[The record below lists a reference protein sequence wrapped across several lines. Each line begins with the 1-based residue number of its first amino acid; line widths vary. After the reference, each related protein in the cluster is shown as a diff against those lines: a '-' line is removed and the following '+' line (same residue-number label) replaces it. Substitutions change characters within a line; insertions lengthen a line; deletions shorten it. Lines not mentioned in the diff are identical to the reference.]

1 MKSDS
6 TIRNRGRRRPGVSNG
21 NQADVRALELLE
33 LICNADRSVSLAE
46 ASAQQGLSKPTAHR
60 LLRTL
65 LERRLIAQDPQTS
78 GYRSGL
84 KLFELSSAVVRG
96 MTLRTEALPE
106 LRELCQRTN
115 ETVHLAVLDDGEVI
129 YIDKEETQQTIRMFS
144 AIGKRGPAHC
154 TGVRKVLLAH
164 LPPDELLGVLS
175 RKPLRRSTDNTI
187 TRTAALQE
195 ELARIRQRGYAINDT
210 QHETDIRCAA
220 CPVRDHT
227 GRVIA
232 AISLTAPTIRMSRA
246 RIESMAPLVRTYA
259 DRISRRLGQVPDE
272 RPLQPQ

>member
-1 MKSDS
+1 MEQYS
-6 TIRNRGRRRPGVSNG
+6 TIRNTVRRPRTTNG
-21 NQADVRALELLE
+21 NQAVVRALDLLE
-33 LICNADRSVSLAE
+33 LVCNADHPVSLAE
-46 ASAQQGLSKPTAHR
+46 ASARQGLSKPTAHR

-65 LERRLIAQDPQTS
+65 LERGLIAQDPQMK
-78 GYRSGL
+78 GYRPGL
-84 KLFELSSAVVRG
+84 KLFELSSAVLRG

-154 TGVRKVLLAH
+154 TGVGKVLLAH
-164 LPPDELLGVLS
+164 LPAEELRAVLAG
-175 RKPLRRSTDNTI
+175 KPPRRFTDTTI
-187 TRTAALQE
+187 VTTAALRE
-195 ELARIRQRGYAINDT
+195 ELALVRRRGYAIDDT
-210 QHETDIRCAA
+210 EHEADIRCAA

-232 AISLTAPTIRMSRA
+232 AISLTVPAIRMSRA

-259 DRISRRLGQVPDE
+259 DRISRRLGYVPDT
-272 RPLQPQ
+272 RAAPAT

>member
-1 MKSDS
+1 MEQYS
-6 TIRNRGRRRPGVSNG
+6 TIRNPARRSGAANG
-21 NQADVRALELLE
+21 NQAVVRALDLLE
-33 LICNADRSVSLAE
+33 LVCNADHPVSLAE
-46 ASAQQGLSKPTAHR
+46 ASARQGLSKPTAHR

-65 LERRLIAQDPQTS
+65 VERGLIAQDPQMK
-78 GYRSGL
+78 GYRPGL
-84 KLFELSSAVVRG
+84 KLFELSSAVLRG
-96 MTLRTEALPE
+96 MTLRAEALPE

-154 TGVRKVLLAH
+154 TGVGKVLLAH
-164 LPPDELLGVLS
+164 LPTEELRAMLAG
-175 RKPLRRSTDNTI
+175 KPLQRFTDTTI
-187 TRTAALQE
+187 VTTAALQE
-195 ELARIRQRGYAINDT
+195 ELALVRQRGYAIDDT
-210 QHETDIRCAA
+210 EHEADIRCAA

-232 AISLTAPTIRMSRA
+232 AISLTVPAIRMSRA

-259 DRISRRLGQVPDE
+259 DRISRRLGYVPDT
-272 RPLQPQ
+272 RAAPAT

>member
-1 MKSDS
+1 MEQYS
-6 TIRNRGRRRPGVSNG
+6 TIRNPARRSGAANG
-21 NQADVRALELLE
+21 NQAVVRALDLLE
-33 LICNADRSVSLAE
+33 LVCNADHPVSLAE
-46 ASAQQGLSKPTAHR
+46 ASARQGLSKPTAHR

-65 LERRLIAQDPQTS
+65 VERGLIAQDPQMK
-78 GYRSGL
+78 GYRPGL
-84 KLFELSSAVVRG
+84 KLFELSSAVLRG

-154 TGVRKVLLAH
+154 TGVGKVLLAH
-164 LPPDELLGVLS
+164 LPAEELRAVLAG
-175 RKPLRRSTDNTI
+175 KPLQRFTDTTI
-187 TRTAALQE
+187 VTTAALQE
-195 ELARIRQRGYAINDT
+195 ELALVRQRGYAIDDT
-210 QHETDIRCAA
+210 EHEADIRCAA

-232 AISLTAPTIRMSRA
+232 AISLTVPAIRMTRA

-259 DRISRRLGQVPDE
+259 DRISRRLGYVPDT
-272 RPLQPQ
+272 RAAPAT

>member
-1 MKSDS
+1 MGQYA
-6 TIRNRGRRRPGVSNG
+6 TIRNTARRPGATNG
-21 NQADVRALELLE
+21 NQAVVRALDLLE
-33 LICNADRSVSLAE
+33 LVCNADHPVSLAE
-46 ASAQQGLSKPTAHR
+46 ASARQGLSKPTAHR

-65 LERRLIAQDPQTS
+65 VERGLIAQDPQMK
-78 GYRSGL
+78 GYRPGL
-84 KLFELSSAVVRG
+84 KLFELSSAVLRG

-154 TGVRKVLLAH
+154 TGVGKVLLAH
-164 LPPDELLGVLS
+164 LPAEELRAMLAG
-175 RKPLRRSTDNTI
+175 KPLQRFTDTTI
-187 TRTAALQE
+187 VTTAALQE
-195 ELARIRQRGYAINDT
+195 ELALVRQRGYAIDDT
-210 QHETDIRCAA
+210 EHEADIRCAA

-232 AISLTAPTIRMSRA
+232 AISLTVPAIRMSRA

-259 DRISRRLGQVPDE
+259 DRISRRLGYVPDT
-272 RPLQPQ
+272 RAAPAT

>member
-1 MKSDS
+1 
-6 TIRNRGRRRPGVSNG
+6 
-21 NQADVRALELLE
+21 
-33 LICNADRSVSLAE
+33 
-46 ASAQQGLSKPTAHR
+46 
-60 LLRTL
+60 
-65 LERRLIAQDPQTS
+65 
-78 GYRSGL
+78 
-84 KLFELSSAVVRG
+84 

-115 ETVHLAVLDDGEVI
+115 ETVHLAILDDGEVI
-129 YIDKEETQQTIRMFS
+129 HIDKEVTQQTIRMFS

-154 TGVRKVLLAH
+154 TGVGKVLLAH

-175 RKPLRRSTDNTI
+175 RKPLRRFTDNTI
-187 TRTAALQE
+187 TRTAALRE
-195 ELARIRQRGYAINDT
+195 ELARIRQRGYAIDDT

-220 CPVRDHT
+220 SPVRDHT

-246 RIESMAPLVRTYA
+246 RIEPMAPLVRTYA
-259 DRISRRLGQVPDE
+259 DRISRRLGHVPDE